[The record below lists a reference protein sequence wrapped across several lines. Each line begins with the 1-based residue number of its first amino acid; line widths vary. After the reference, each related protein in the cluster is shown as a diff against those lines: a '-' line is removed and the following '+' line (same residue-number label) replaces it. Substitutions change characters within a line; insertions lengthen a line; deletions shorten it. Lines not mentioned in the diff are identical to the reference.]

1 MKSVIDFDLT
11 DSASIKSL
19 TIEKNTNIKLTT
31 RFLNGK
37 MLMFSKLSIKSFV
50 YDFIDV
56 FMFPNQTTEKIY
68 QEYGIEKCFVEQNLT
83 DKDSTSIFFICK
95 LSSSIPE
102 DEAWQI
108 IFKVMLNSKI
118 FERLDRSHEYFDN
131 FNARDENLRKR
142 VGYFEIKQ
150 INKDNIITIA
160 LNPKEHYERYI
171 DHSYKKKHKGLSKL
185 VLGMDFD
192 SVLSN

>member
-1 MKSVIDFDLT
+1 
-11 DSASIKSL
+11 
-19 TIEKNTNIKLTT
+19 
-31 RFLNGK
+31 
-37 MLMFSKLSIKSFV
+37 
-50 YDFIDV
+50 
-56 FMFPNQTTEKIY
+56 
-68 QEYGIEKCFVEQNLT
+68 
-83 DKDSTSIFFICK
+83 
-95 LSSSIPE
+95 
-102 DEAWQI
+102 
-108 IFKVMLNSKI
+108 MLNSKI

-150 INKDNIITIA
+150 INKDNIITIT
-160 LNPKEHYERYI
+160 LNPKEYYERYI